1 MFRLDKDINE
11 QRMRL
16 SLAGEM
22 TAECIALLE
31 TYCQQALKDGKTVD
45 LVLRDVTTIDEAGHA
60 LLHRLAARGVCLS
73 GSGLYLSYLVD
84 TIRQRVS
91 PEDASNILESRLREG
106 S

>member
-1 MFRLDKDINE
+1 
-11 QRMRL
+11 MRL

-22 TAECIALLE
+22 TGECIALLE
-31 TYCQQALKDGKTVD
+31 TYCQQALKDGKSVD
-45 LVLRDVTTIDEAGHA
+45 LVLKDVTTIDEAGHT

-91 PEDASNILESRLREG
+91 QKTASTDILESRMREG